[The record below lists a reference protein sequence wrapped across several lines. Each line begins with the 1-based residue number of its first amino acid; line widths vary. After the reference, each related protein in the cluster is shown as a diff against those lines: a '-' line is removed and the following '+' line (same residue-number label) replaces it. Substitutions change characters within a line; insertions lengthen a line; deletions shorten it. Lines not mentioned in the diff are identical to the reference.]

1 MLSQDSI
8 LLSYRKGFF
17 PETENLVFTLWSHRH
32 AAARRVIQ
40 EVCDEITGNCGI

>member
-17 PETENLVFTLWSHRH
+17 PETETWSLPFG
-32 AAARRVIQ
+32 AIATRRRG
-40 EVCDEITGNCGI
+40 E